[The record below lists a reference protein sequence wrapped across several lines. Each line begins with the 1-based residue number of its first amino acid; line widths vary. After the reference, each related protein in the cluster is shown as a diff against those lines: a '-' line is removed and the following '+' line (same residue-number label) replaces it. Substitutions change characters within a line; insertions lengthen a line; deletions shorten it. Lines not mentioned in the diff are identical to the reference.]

1 MTASRKAGPPPWKK
15 PILAL
20 KVAQRVKNLFLMAS
34 TKAQQFLDQ
43 VDSQDPSYD
52 WANSDKVA
60 GKLREHKA
68 MVIGKL
74 QAFDKEVT
82 VHELVAIKAKYPEER
97 LLEHLDAFI
106 QHKVAFRGLLR
117 AAEKLLKMHQQ
128 MTE

>member
-1 MTASRKAGPPPWKK
+1 M
-15 PILAL
+15 
-20 KVAQRVKNLFLMAS
+20 FLMAS

-68 MVIGKL
+68 MVVAKL
-74 QAFDKEVT
+74 QACDKEFT
-82 VHELVAIKAKYPEER
+82 LHELVAIKAKYAEER
-97 LLEHLDAFI
+97 LLEHLDEFI
-106 QHKVAFRGLLR
+106 QHKVAFNGLLR
-117 AAEKLLKMHQQ
+117 ATEKLLNMHQQ

>member
-1 MTASRKAGPPPWKK
+1 MT
-15 PILAL
+15 L
-20 KVAQRVKNLFLMAS
+20 KEAQRVKSLFLMAS

-74 QAFDKEVT
+74 QAFDKEFT
-82 VHELVAIKAKYPEER
+82 LHELVAIKAKYPEER

-106 QHKVAFRGLLR
+106 QHKVAFSGLLR
-117 AAEKLLKMHQQ
+117 ATEKLLKMHQQ